1 MLYQFDFNR
10 KFKVKVTSLTNVEIR
25 RTLRSISSQDMN
37 HGYELTS
44 DSETRDQYKIS
55 LGSDFRHQSRDFKIG
70 EKSRQI
76 KLNVAVKLYDMNK
89 GRLVLHNTIY
99 FKVKIKCQ
107 GKW

>member
-1 MLYQFDFNR
+1 MDENQPVIPVLGTNI
-10 KFKVKVTSLTNVEIR
+10 KFLVGRIFEICQV
-25 RTLRSISSQDMN
+25 S
-37 HGYELTS
+37 G
-44 DSETRDQYKIS
+44 
-55 LGSDFRHQSRDFKIG
+55 FRDFKIG